1 MNLLR
6 EIAERERR
14 EVVELGPVERRV
26 TTPDL
31 AGLETISL
39 GLG

>member
-6 EIAERERR
+6 EISERR